1 MISLAFRPLV
11 PVSPDLGR
19 VGEVGTDFDEART
32 ELGVED
38 VEVVGPA
45 ASLFPDEFEPGLA
58 AGLGAVLGAEDP
70 VELLG
75 PHDVSF
81 AAKHRPERLQKLH
94 RLALATNLAR
104 YGK

>member
-1 MISLAFRPLV
+1 VISLAFRPLV

-19 VGEVGTDFDEART
+19 VREVGTDFDEART
-32 ELGVED
+32 ELEVED
-38 VEVVGPA
+38 VEVVG
-45 ASLFPDEFEPGLA
+45 PDEFEPGLA

-75 PHDVSF
+75 HHDVSF